1 MVKQYE
7 NNLRRLT
14 TSLSDCQGKGGY
26 PKHWPS
32 SLSNYELVV
41 ET

>member
-1 MVKQYE
+1 MAKQYE

-14 TSLSDCQGKGGY
+14 TTLGDHQGRYGF
-26 PKHWPS
+26 PKDWPE